1 MFGGWGCGSY
11 YGGGFWGMGILGMG
25 IQLLF
30 WIVLIALIIYLF
42 RRIDSR
48 VHTQGFTGQD
58 QALNVLNER
67 YARGE
72 IDLEEYQKRKNEL
85 LR

>member
-1 MFGGWGCGSY
+1 MFGGWGCGSH

-42 RRIDSR
+42 RRIGSR
-48 VHTQGFTGQD
+48 VHTRGFIGQD

-67 YARGE
+67 YACGE
-72 IDLEEYQKRKNEL
+72 IELEEYQKRKKEL